1 RERPEL
7 AAPDPS
13 PPRRDP
19 IPVTPAAHYMMGGIV
34 TDLAGRSTVDRLY
47 AVGEVS
53 RTGVHGANR
62 LASNSLLEG
71 LVFAERAARDAI
83 TQRPLSRLPRVA
95 RWAVAPLD
103 DRGAAEVAADEIR
116 RVMWAHAAIVRD
128 GVGLRKAR
136 RLLDGIRTRLAP
148 GMTEE
153 LNMVDT
159 AQLIVASALARRES
173 RGGHYRRD
181 FPKAVAAWKGRH
193 IEWAR

>member
-1 RERPEL
+1 
-7 AAPDPS
+7 
-13 PPRRDP
+13 
-19 IPVTPAAHYMMGGIV
+19 MMGGIV

-83 TQRPLSRLPRVA
+83 NRRPLARLPRVA
-95 RWAVAPLD
+95 RWSVAPLD

-173 RGGHYRRD
+173 RGGHFRRD

-193 IEWAR
+193 IEWDRDRER

>member
-1 RERPEL
+1 
-7 AAPDPS
+7 
-13 PPRRDP
+13 
-19 IPVTPAAHYMMGGIV
+19 M
-34 TDLAGRSTVDRLY
+34 
-47 AVGEVS
+47 
-53 RTGVHGANR
+53 
-62 LASNSLLEG
+62 
-71 LVFAERAARDAI
+71 
-83 TQRPLSRLPRVA
+83 
-95 RWAVAPLD
+95 
-103 DRGAAEVAADEIR
+103 
-116 RVMWAHAAIVRD
+116 
-128 GVGLRKAR
+128 GLRKAR